1 MRQGFCSSAS
11 ISRCDLV
18 SDLSPGARFALYFL
32 GKHLYNPR
40 LVRQAPNASDCWG
53 VAKLVKAPDFDSGI
67 RRFESFFPS
76 HSVFSSRAG
85 SQPTCPYCFICSVL
99 PTLRGCAIWPTT
111 A

>member
-1 MRQGFCSSAS
+1 MRLRPHESRFLGQSCLSVRVSA
-11 ISRCDLV
+11 
-18 SDLSPGARFALYFL
+18 PFGARFALYFL

-76 HSVFSSRAG
+76 H
-85 SQPTCPYCFICSVL
+85 
-99 PTLRGCAIWPTT
+99 
-111 A
+111 